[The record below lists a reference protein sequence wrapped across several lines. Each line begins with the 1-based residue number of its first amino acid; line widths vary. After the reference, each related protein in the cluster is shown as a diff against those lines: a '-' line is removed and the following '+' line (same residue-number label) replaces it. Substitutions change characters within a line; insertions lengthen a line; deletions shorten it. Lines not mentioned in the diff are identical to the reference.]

1 MNHVELYNRIY
12 KFSLDVEAFVAPL
25 YDRKVTADIA
35 DQLARAARGSAANY
49 RAVSHGRTGPD
60 FRSKLAI
67 ALEEA
72 DEARHWLRHLVDSG
86 LASGPTVN
94 GLLREAQE
102 ISAILGASVRT
113 ANRNARA
120 RGEARSRSRR
130 SKSSPGHGAA

>member
-1 MNHVELYNRIY
+1 
-12 KFSLDVEAFVAPL
+12 
-25 YDRKVTADIA
+25 
-35 DQLARAARGSAANY
+35 
-49 RAVSHGRTGPD
+49 
-60 FRSKLAI
+60 
-67 ALEEA
+67 
-72 DEARHWLRHLVDSG
+72 VDSG

-130 SKSSPGHGAA
+130 SKSSPGRGAA